1 MSDNKK
7 SYLDYDFSTFRE
19 QMAEATATL
28 KKMNEAAIAMRWQ
41 YNMENDAEWENFKS
55 QISTA
60 EGWLS
65 SWCD

>member
-1 MSDNKK
+1 MSEK

-28 KKMNEAAIAMRWQ
+28 KKMNNAATAMRWQ
-41 YNMENDAEWENFKS
+41 YDVENDEAWEKFKS
-55 QISTA
+55 ELNTA

-65 SWCD
+65 SWC